1 MEEGIIMKKRLL
13 ALLMGAVFILGGCQS
28 SEESASSSAASAST
42 SAETAEN
49 TELEDFTIVL
59 DWYPNAVHSYIYT
72 AIEKGYYAE
81 EGLNVIVQFPSN
93 TTDPITLTAAG
104 KADAGIYYMHD
115 TILANA
121 RNDVPVKVIGA
132 IIQEP
137 VDIFL
142 SLKESGITGAEGLI
156 GKTLGHGGTELSET
170 ITKYLV
176 EQAGGSIDDVNMIDV
191 GFDLMSSLTTG
202 NVDVTY
208 GCVVNHEVPQMEEY
222 GFEVNYFFPNEY
234 GVPDYYGHVLVTGET
249 QLAEEKDKLAAFLRA
264 SAKGFED
271 MKNNPDEALSIL
283 LNNQNEENFPLSED
297 VEKKSVEI
305 LLPMMEH
312 DDAPFLSQKEEV
324 WQKGIDWL
332 TECGVIE
339 EGSVT
344 PSDVMEVI
352 EY

>member
-42 SAETAEN
+42 SAETTEN
-49 TELEDFTIVL
+49 KDLEDFTIVL

-121 RNDVPVKVIGA
+121 RNDVPVKAIGA

-137 VDIFL
+137 VDIYL
-142 SLKESGITGAEGLI
+142 SLSESGITGPQDLA
-156 GKTLGHGGTELSET
+156 GKTLGHGGTELSEA

-202 NVDVTY
+202 NVDVTRQKQIR
-208 GCVVNHEVPQMEEY
+208 NKNFFITIIRILHL
-222 GFEVNYFFPNEY
+222 YF
-234 GVPDYYGHVLVTGET
+234 
-249 QLAEEKDKLAAFLRA
+249 
-264 SAKGFED
+264 
-271 MKNNPDEALSIL
+271 
-283 LNNQNEENFPLSED
+283 
-297 VEKKSVEI
+297 KSVE
-305 LLPMMEH
+305 
-312 DDAPFLSQKEEV
+312 
-324 WQKGIDWL
+324 
-332 TECGVIE
+332 VIHNK
-339 EGSVT
+339 
-344 PSDVMEVI
+344 P
-352 EY
+352 